1 MRPQLSDLLHAEGAE
16 CARVGSLLYGELL
29 ARAADDLERG
39 GVVAEVLLG
48 CAERPRLGPVALRLM
63 AAVHRLVLDGRAPA
77 LARYFPSVG
86 GTSSPAHAWP
96 AMRRTLEEC
105 RREVRALLERPLQ
118 TNEVGRSAALLG
130 GLLVALD
137 RAARLGGRRYPARLL
152 EAGASAGLNLRVDR
166 FAFDVGGALL
176 GDPASPVRLVEPWV
190 GTPLDVSGAA
200 RLLIVERRGCDLVP
214 LDPTSPED
222 RLTLASYVFGDQLE
236 RLERLRAA
244 LAVTARVPAV
254 VERAGAGPWL
264 ERVLAH
270 PAEGHLTVVWH
281 SATWQY
287 LQHAERSRAEA
298 ALAASGARA
307 TEAAPLA
314 RLALERRESRR
325 NDHVFEV
332 RLTMWPG
339 GTEQTLADAEGH
351 GPPIRWRPAGSRA

>member
-1 MRPQLSDLLHAEGAE
+1 MRPGLPERLRAEGAE

-39 GVVAEVLLG
+39 GVVAEVLAG
-48 CAERPRLGPVALRLM
+48 CAELPRTGPAALRLM

-77 LARYFPSVG
+77 MARYFPSVG
-86 GTSSPAHAWP
+86 GRSSPTHAWP
-96 AMRRTLEEC
+96 AMRRTLQE
-105 RREVRALLERPLQ
+105 RRKEVRALLERPLQ
-118 TNEVGRSAALLG
+118 TNEVGRSAALIG

-137 RAARLGGRRYPARLL
+137 QASRLAGRQSPVRLL

-176 GDPASPVRLVEPWV
+176 GDPTSPVRLVEPWV
-190 GTPLDVSGAA
+190 GAPLDVSGAA
-200 RLLIVERRGCDLVP
+200 RPLIVERLGCDPHP
-214 LDPTSPED
+214 LDPTNPED
-222 RLTLASYVFGDQLE
+222 RLTLASYVFGDQPE
-236 RLERLRAA
+236 RLERLWAA
-244 LAVTARVPAV
+244 LAVSARVPAV

-287 LQHAERSRAEA
+287 LDDVERSRAEA
-298 ALAASGARA
+298 ALAAGGVRA
-307 TEAAPLA
+307 TASALLA
-314 RLALERRESRR
+314 RLVLERREPGH
-325 NDHVFEV
+325 HVFEV

-339 GTEQTLADAEGH
+339 GAEETLAEAEGH
-351 GPPIRWRPAGSRA
+351 GPPIRWRPPGSRP